1 MSRLCGPADQSG
13 LLSSWQLFKSR
24 TNSHA
29 KKLAREITM
38 STLELKASDAVA
50 SANPSNLKS
59 HDFAIMWSYAIAV
72 LAVLLVVSYGT
83 TATQVG
89 SSVDFASLS
98 IPL

>member
-1 MSRLCGPADQSG
+1 MRPSRPKRLALVVAVIQIT
-13 LLSSWQLFKSR
+13 LSILTQKI
-24 TNSHA
+24 A
-29 KKLAREITM
+29 QEITM